1 MVAGKV
7 LGMVVIGQVE
17 SWWSQ
22 HWSEVAAVV
31 LSVGFLV
38 LVGTAVRSS
47 LFLGQTAVSKRAK
60 RRSSAAAS
68 SEEQWV
74 VTVMNLERRIADLEG
89 RAAPSLSQSSGV
101 IATISSAEETLQD
114 RIERLAREGVSTAE
128 IARVVGEPVGRVE
141 LILNLRRAARG

>member
-1 MVAGKV
+1 MVV
-7 LGMVVIGQVE
+7 GMVVVGQVE
-17 SWWSQ
+17 SWWAQ

-31 LSVGFLV
+31 LSLGFLV

-60 RRSSAAAS
+60 RRSSAAAPT
-68 SEEQWV
+68 EEQWV
-74 VTVMNLERRIADLEG
+74 VTVMNLERRIAELEG
-89 RAAPSLSQSSGV
+89 RSPAGKSMASGV

-114 RIERLAREGVSTAE
+114 RIERLAREGVSSAE